1 MMIIAFIFLTDDK
14 KKVSLAHKSLMSD
27 LGLSQIFGAKG
38 IFSSILFGA
47 YYKLSYLCTR
57 K

>member
-1 MMIIAFIFLTDDK
+1 MIIAFIILTDDK